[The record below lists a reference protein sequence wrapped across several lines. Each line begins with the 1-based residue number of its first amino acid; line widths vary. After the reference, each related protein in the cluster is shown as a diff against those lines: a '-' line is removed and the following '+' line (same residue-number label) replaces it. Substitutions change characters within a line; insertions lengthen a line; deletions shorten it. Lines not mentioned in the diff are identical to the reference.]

1 MRCVHAALSLALSAF
16 VGAPAGCTYVE
27 TSPPPSKS
35 AMVFKRDLYKG
46 KGCLE
51 YSWVSEGKRRVI
63 QLNSEI
69 KEGEG
74 VGPTAKEASH
84 VQVYALSNGL
94 FGLKEWQFPPGPPR
108 HSPVTGGIVEV
119 KEMEAVG
126 TVFYQDGSSAT
137 ATKALVPMPVV
148 CPTGVKESSIVDP
161 KITDLDPRRVPRNT
175 AVTITLIGSHFTKDS
190 IVLIDGA
197 NPATK
202 FVSPSV
208 LEAGLEADD
217 TATPGKRSVKVHG
230 AKDGT
235 ISNEVMLIIE

>member
-1 MRCVHAALSLALSAF
+1 
-16 VGAPAGCTYVE
+16 
-27 TSPPPSKS
+27 
-35 AMVFKRDLYKG
+35 MVFTRNLYKG

-63 QLNSEI
+63 QLNPDV

-74 VGPTAKEASH
+74 AGPTAKDASH

-108 HSPVTGGIVEV
+108 LSPVMRAIVEV
-119 KEMEAVG
+119 KETEARG
-126 TVFYQDGSSAT
+126 TVFYQDGSSAGD
-137 ATKALVPMPVV
+137 TKALVPMPVS
-148 CPTGVKESSIVDP
+148 CPTKVTESPIVDP
-161 KITDLDPRRVPRNT
+161 KITDLDPRRVARNT

-197 NPATK
+197 NPSTK
-202 FVSPSV
+202 FISPSV

-217 TATPGKRSVKVHG
+217 TATPGKRSVKVRG

-235 ISNEVMLIIE
+235 ISNEVTLMVE